1 MNKVKIHSLKTAIF
15 TKKKHERNKIVV
27 TILSPKVGKL
37 FEEISKEPLMK
48 VKVVE
53 NF

>member
-1 MNKVKIHSLKTAIF
+1 M
-15 TKKKHERNKIVV
+15 NKIVA
-27 TILSPKVGKL
+27 TRLNRKERKHA
-37 FEEISKEPLMK
+37 EEISKEPLMK

>member
-1 MNKVKIHSLKTAIF
+1 MHYFDN
-15 TKKKHERNKIVV
+15 KKHERNKIVA
-27 TILSPKVGKL
+27 TILYLKERKHA
-37 FEEISKEPLMK
+37 EEISEEPLMR